1 MKRKYVNPRILF
13 VLLIAM
19 IFATAVYGFAA
30 ANTVPDSGAGDGAG
44 KISGYTVSKIQ
55 YTLNKENPQLL
66 SQVMFAISADIEE
79 VATGK
84 VRVRLDADSSNW
96 YDCKLDNG
104 QAICDLATGNKVEV
118 VDADELRVVA
128 VSAHTD

>member
-1 MKRKYVNPRILF
+1 MKRRYVNPRILF

-44 KISGYTVSKIQ
+44 EISGYTVSKIQ
-55 YTLNKENPQLL
+55 YTLNEENPQIL
-66 SQVMFAISADIEE
+66 SQVMFAISADIEKVE
-79 VATGK
+79 TGK

-96 YDCKLDNG
+96 YDCKVADG
-104 QAICDLATGNKVEV
+104 QAICDLSTGEKFEV
-118 VDADELRVVA
+118 ANADELRVVA

>member
-1 MKRKYVNPRILF
+1 MKRRVVNPRILF

-55 YTLNKENPQLL
+55 YTLNEDNPQLL
-66 SQVMFAISADIEE
+66 SQVMFAISADIAE
-79 VATGK
+79 VDTGK
-84 VRVRLDADSSNW
+84 VRVRLDADTSNW
-96 YDCKLDNG
+96 YDCKLADG
-104 QAICDLATGNKVEV
+104 QAFCDLSSGEKIEV
-118 VDADELRVVA
+118 VNADELRVVA